1 MNRQCVS
8 ASSEAQNKGEAK
20 CEIAQATD
28 MHEAVTAGSDAVV
41 SPAISLAIS
50 PANGR
55 EQLTTE
61 TEGNKSSNQSGS
73 KSVEKPNCY
82 KCKYRSELVYSAH
95 SECKHPLAI
104 YEARAQILGGTL
116 LNVSGSPYGIR
127 NGWFRY
133 PFNFDP
139 TWLKSCNGFEPV
151 SSPLPSNN
159 VDAIV

>member
-41 SPAISLAIS
+41 SPAISLAVTPS
-50 PANGR
+50 NGR
-55 EQLTTE
+55 EQLKTE
-61 TEGNKSSNQSGS
+61 TKDAIHKSGNQSGS

-82 KCKYRSELVYSAH
+82 KCKHRSGLVYSAH

-104 YEARAQILGGTL
+104 YEARASIIGKTI
-116 LNVSGSPYGIR
+116 LNVRGSAHGVK
-127 NGWFRY
+127 NGWFLY

-139 TWLKSCNGFEPV
+139 TWLESCDGFEQ
-151 SSPLPSNN
+151 
-159 VDAIV
+159 